1 MKKIKEQIMINSNR
15 FRLRIIVP
23 VFPNFNIYSFAA
35 STTTSVGPI
44 YVATSASK
52 LENWDVEVIDE
63 NNCHGKF
70 FIRDKNNVIDHVQL
84 QKERPADAVGFY
96 GSISSSVPRLYE
108 LAALYKKMGSI
119 TIAGG
124 KHIESLPEEAL
135 SNNID
140 FVVFKEGELTIKE
153 LLLHF
158 ENKIELEKIKG
169 IGFLKDN
176 KFFKTGDRELIHDF
190 EKFPYPDF
198 NLMLYSKMKYYPINR
213 TRGCNSNCEFCA
225 VKDKARC
232 SSPQRMIN
240 QIKQLVETRNASHFF
255 EASDH
260 FAANRDEAIEFCNL
274 LAEYQKKINKRLKL
288 TIQTRITDARY
299 PELLSAM
306 KEAGIDTVCIGYESP
321 IDEEL
326 RSMKKGYLSKDLVEW
341 TNIFHKHKFYIHGM
355 FIFGYPKKHK
365 DNHSLSLDETV
376 KRFSSFIKKAEIDT
390 IQVLITIPLPGTE
403 LRKRLEDENRLYP
416 LDKIGWEYYD
426 GQYPLF
432 IPDNNIS
439 PELIQQ
445 AVLKIMYNFYNFK
458 NFIKLLRYI
467 LVNFP
472 AIVFTSS
479 LTIIFGKVKY
489 ITAAFKIWY
498 RKFFRNYSL
507 RFGGYIVAKKWFKN
521 FKAGKF
527 TEKLKQAKIQ
537 INNNKMG
544 TAQKA

>member
-1 MKKIKEQIMINSNR
+1 MINSKR
-15 FRLRIIVP
+15 FRLRIIIP

-35 STTTSVGPI
+35 STTTSAGPI

-70 FIRDKNNVIDHVQL
+70 FKRDKDNIIDHVQL
-84 QKERPADAVGFY
+84 QKERPADVVGFY
-96 GSISSSVPRLYE
+96 GSISSSVPRLYQ
-108 LAALYKKMGSI
+108 LASLYKKMGVI

-124 KHIESLPEEAL
+124 RHIESLPEEAL
-135 SNNID
+135 SNNVD
-140 FVVFKEGELTIKE
+140 YVVFREGELTIKE

-158 ENKIELEKIKG
+158 ENQIEPENIDG
-169 IGFLKDN
+169 IGFIKDN
-176 KFFKTGDRELIHDF
+176 KLFKTRDRELIHDF

-198 NLMLYSKMKYYPINR
+198 NLMLYSKMKFYPINR

-225 VKDKARC
+225 VKEKARC

-240 QIKQLVETRNASHFF
+240 QVKHLVETRNANHFF

-260 FAANRDEAIEFCNL
+260 FAANRGEAIEFCRL
-274 LAEYQKKINKRLKL
+274 LADYQEKIKKRLKF

-299 PELLSAM
+299 PELLEAM
-306 KEAGIDTVCIGYESP
+306 KKANIDTVCIGYESP

-326 RSMKKGYLSKDLVEW
+326 LSMKKGYLSKDLVEW
-341 TNIFHKHKFYIHGM
+341 TNTFHKNKFFIHGM
-355 FIFGYPKKHK
+355 FIFGYPKKLK
-365 DNHSLSLDETV
+365 NNPSLSLDETV
-376 KRFSSFIKKAEIDT
+376 KRFSAFIKKANIDT

-432 IPDNNIS
+432 KPDDNIS
-439 PELIQQ
+439 PEEIQQ
-445 AVLKIMYNFYNFK
+445 AVLKIMYKFYNFK
-458 NFIKLLRYI
+458 NLLKLLNFI

-479 LTIIFGKVKY
+479 LTIIFGKVRY

-507 RFGGYIVAKKWFKN
+507 RFGGYLVAKKWFKN
-521 FKAGKF
+521 FKAGNF

-537 INNNKMG
+537 IGKNKIG
-544 TAQKA
+544 SITH